1 MGTGSL
7 RTTLCETEL
16 YGDTPHFHE
25 RALSYQEN
33 FQPTVHVPEPELQY
47 SLLKKKNL
55 PLLIK
60 KDFN

>member
-25 RALSYQEN
+25 RALSYQEK
-33 FQPTVHVPEPELQY
+33 FQPTLNVPEPVQKY
-47 SLLKKKNL
+47 NLLKKKNL
-55 PLLIK
+55 PLLIN